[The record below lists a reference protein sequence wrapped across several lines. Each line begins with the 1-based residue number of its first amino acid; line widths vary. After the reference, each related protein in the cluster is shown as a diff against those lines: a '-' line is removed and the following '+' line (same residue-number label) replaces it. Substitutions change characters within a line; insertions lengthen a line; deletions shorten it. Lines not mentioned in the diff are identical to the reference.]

1 MSSIDQLK
9 DAITS
14 TQAVVGI
21 VGMGYVGFPLG
32 VAVERAGFNVVGYDL
47 DPSKI
52 DDMSAGRSYLGEG
65 WTETFQHMAA
75 SDRFAATSDPAA
87 LANCDLIIL
96 CVPTP
101 LDQERQPD
109 LTCVIESTKMVAGIL
124 RPGQLV
130 ILESTTWP
138 GTSREVMLP
147 ILEEA
152 GLQHGDDFLL
162 AYSPE
167 RENPGDPVFHTASI
181 PKVVGGLDQH
191 AGEVASAFYQKVVCD
206 VVTVSTCEVAEA
218 SKIVE
223 NVYRC
228 VNIALVNELKV
239 VFEGLGIDVWEVI
252 QASATKP
259 FGFHPFWPGPGLGG
273 HCIPIDPFYL
283 SWRARQF
290 GQEAKFIE
298 LAGEINTA
306 MPERVVDR
314 TCEVLA
320 QQEAGDSPSVLV
332 IGVSYKPNV
341 SDIRETPA
349 APIIESLQD
358 RGCSVSFHDPHC
370 PQFPAMKKHTI
381 DLDSVPLDEAHLAA
395 ADVVLIVTDHDAV
408 DWTLIGR
415 HASMV
420 VDTRNAM
427 HGVAMSGRLVKA

>member
-1 MSSIDQLK
+1 MNSINQLR
-9 DAITS
+9 DTITN
-14 TQAVVGI
+14 TKAVVGI

-32 VAVERAGFNVVGYDL
+32 VAVERARFRVVGYDL
-47 DPSKI
+47 DPSKVN
-52 DDMSAGRSYLGEG
+52 DMSLGRSYLGEG

-75 SDRFAATSDPAA
+75 SDRFTATSDPGA
-87 LANCDLIIL
+87 LANCDLVIL

-101 LDQERQPD
+101 LDEDREPD
-109 LTCVIESTKMVAGIL
+109 LTCVIESTQMVARIL

-147 ILEEA
+147 ILEST
-152 GLQHGDDFLL
+152 GLSHGEDFLL

-167 RENPGDPVFHTASI
+167 RENPGDPIFHTASI
-181 PKVVGGLDQH
+181 PKVVGGLDQN
-191 AGEVASAFYQKVVCD
+191 AGVVASTFYQKVVCD
-206 VVTVSTCEVAEA
+206 VVTVSSCEVAEA

-290 GQEAKFIE
+290 GEEAKFIE
-298 LAGEINTA
+298 LAGAINTA
-306 MPERVVDR
+306 MPGRVVER
-314 TCEVLA
+314 TSEMLA
-320 QQEAGDSPSVLV
+320 EQGAGDSPSVLV

-349 APIIESLQD
+349 APIIESLQN
-358 RGCSVSFHDPHC
+358 RGCSVSYHDPHC
-370 PQFPAMKKHTI
+370 PVFPEMKKHKI
-381 DLDSVPLDEAHLAA
+381 DLQSVPLDQAHLES
-395 ADVVLIVTDHDAV
+395 ADAVLIVTDHEGI
-408 DWTLIGR
+408 DWEMVGQHAPLII
-415 HASMV
+415 
-420 VDTRNAM
+420 DTRNAM
-427 HGVAMSGRLVKA
+427 RNTSVSGRLVKA